1 MDMGV
6 RTWLEWTWAGR
17 IQTQCGLRGR
27 GRGLLGPGRS
37 LSPQGA
43 WLRKSL
49 VILSDS
55 LPVGPSPFP
64 LLQRPPTW
72 AGQEEPAVGET
83 WGLAQTLG
91 HMLGRREATEERQ
104 EAVKREQGLGA
115 SVPDRGRSQPIRIEG
130 NLSPSSTLFPSFP
143 WPQVPWLRQA
153 SLQVPVRGRS
163 EMEVYLVP
171 SLGSSELNP
180 PGVHAPLTPGSYRAS
195 NRNWGT
201 RVTS

>member
-6 RTWLEWTWAGR
+6 GTWLECTWAGR

-115 SVPDRGRSQPIRIEG
+115 SVPEDDANLLELKATCPPPPPCFP
-130 NLSPSSTLFPSFP
+130 LSP
-143 WPQVPWLRQA
+143 
-153 SLQVPVRGRS
+153 GRR
-163 EMEVYLVP
+163 
-171 SLGSSELNP
+171 SLGCARLPSRFQFAGGRKWRFTLCLLW
-180 PGVHAPLTPGSYRAS
+180 GVLSLIPQGFMHP
-195 NRNWGT
+195 
-201 RVTS
+201 